1 MLLTEMLPRPLNN
14 TFVYG
19 PNGRCPSNAN
29 PTSCTTV
36 RGGAY
41 DAFASTTRKQADGT
55 TYPIDSAPYPQ
66 MSYVSDSLK
75 LNDNVSLDSFPV
87 GIALNDW
94 GAQGYHP
101 TVAFGLGANSTILN
115 TLKQTSKIFSRSWS
129 LFWGRN
135 GGTSSSQLDGSIVF
149 GGYDR
154 AKVSGP
160 KYVQAL
166 SKSAGCATRLVVTVS
181 DMILNF
187 PNGTNVSIF
196 PQSRST
202 ALAAC
207 IIPDYPTLLTLP
219 FKPYVENFQA
229 LTGMNNDLERSLGLN
244 YYSIRYTRGNV
255 PYVVL
260 FVAPDI
266 QYANYASSYAGDL
279 TIQLQ
284 SGLSV
289 RVPNDQ
295 LVVPHVDIDPST
307 GAQVVNSTGPDL
319 VINSIQD
326 INANDLPQLGRQF
339 LSAAYLM
346 VNMEADQFTLW
357 SANPTSDQDL
367 VAVDKAN
374 QEVTRYCSAEETG
387 TSDGGAAPGSDPSS
401 TGTTGPSTSS
411 SSQTGLIAG
420 ATVGG
425 VAGVLLIGGAAF
437 CLYRRRKRGNKGPQD
452 SGGQS
457 MQSPMPPHYREA
469 MSPYGSLPQQV
480 PWQRQYKT
488 ELQGMKASFVVQN
501 KNVNASC
508 RYGSSTL
515 RVGWVNI
522 RALEGLELRVF
533 EYKVSER

>member
-1 MLLTEMLPRPLNN
+1 MLGTQSRIAPWALVWLLFYVGNLPLAAYASCAPYLITVPLGNVSLSNKQTARGVEFQVGEPPQSFAFAPQWPLNN

-19 PNGRCPSNAN
+19 PNGLCPSN
-29 PTSCTTV
+29 PDPISCTTI

-41 DAFASTTRKQADGT
+41 DAFASKTRKQADGA

-75 LNDNVSLDSFPV
+75 LNDNVSLNSFPV

-101 TVAFGLGANSTILN
+101 TVAFGLGANSTLL
-115 TLKQTSKIFSRSWS
+115 TALKQTSKILSRSWG

-135 GGTSSSQLDGSIVF
+135 GGTASSQLDGSIVF

-166 SKSAGCATRLVVTVS
+166 SKSAGCATNLVVTVS

-229 LTGMNNDLERSLGLN
+229 LTGMNNDLERSFGLN

-255 PYVVL
+255 PYVFLLHVVPKL
-260 FVAPDI
+260 AF
-266 QYANYASSYAGDL
+266 ANYASSYAGDL

-284 SGLSV
+284 SGLLV

-307 GAQVVNSTGPDL
+307 GAPVVNSTGPDL

-357 SANPTSDQDL
+357 AANPTSDQDL

-374 QEVTRYCSAEETG
+374 QEVTEYCSAG
-387 TSDGGAAPGSDPSS
+387 DGGDAPPSDPSS
-401 TGTTGPSTSS
+401 KDTTGP
-411 SSQTGLIAG
+411 
-420 ATVGG
+420 
-425 VAGVLLIGGAAF
+425 
-437 CLYRRRKRGNKGPQD
+437 
-452 SGGQS
+452 
-457 MQSPMPPHYREA
+457 
-469 MSPYGSLPQQV
+469 
-480 PWQRQYKT
+480 
-488 ELQGMKASFVVQN
+488 
-501 KNVNASC
+501 
-508 RYGSSTL
+508 
-515 RVGWVNI
+515 
-522 RALEGLELRVF
+522 
-533 EYKVSER
+533 

>member
-1 MLLTEMLPRPLNN
+1 MLPRPLNN

-19 PNGRCPSNAN
+19 PNGLCPSNGN
-29 PTSCTTV
+29 PISCTTF

-41 DAFASTTRKQADGT
+41 DAFASTTRKQADGA
-55 TYPIDSAPYPQ
+55 TYPIDGAPYPQ
-66 MSYVSDSLK
+66 MSYVSESLR
-75 LNDNVSLDSFPV
+75 LNDNVSLNSFPV

-101 TVAFGLGANSTILN
+101 TVAFGLGANSTLLT
-115 TLKQTSKIFSRSWS
+115 TLKRTSKIMSRSWG

-135 GGTSSSQLDGSIVF
+135 GGTENSQLDGSIVF

-166 SKSAGCATRLVVTVS
+166 SKSSGCATSLVVTIS

-187 PNGTNVSIF
+187 PNGTNVSLF

-229 LTGMNNDLERSLGLN
+229 LTRMNNDLERSFGLN
-244 YYSIRYTRGNV
+244 YYSIRYTRGHV
-255 PYVVL
+255 PLVFL
-260 FVAPDI
+260 PACRPEMSF
-266 QYANYASSYAGDL
+266 ANYVSSYAGDL

-295 LVVPHVDIDPST
+295 LVVPDVVIDGPT
-307 GAQVVNSTGPDL
+307 GAPVVNGTAPDL

-367 VAVDKAN
+367 VAVDKAD
-374 QEVTRYCSAEETG
+374 QEVIQYCSAEQ
-387 TSDGGAAPGSDPSS
+387 TSESNGGDAPGSDPSS
-401 TGTTGPSTSS
+401 TDAPESSNSS
-411 SSQTGLIAG
+411 SSSRTGLIAG

-425 VAGVLLIGGAAF
+425 IAGVLLIGSAAF
-437 CLYRRRKRGNKGPQD
+437 CLFRRRKKGNMGPQ
-452 SGGQS
+452 SAEGES
-457 MQSPMPPHYREA
+457 MQSPIPPYYGGA
-469 MSPYGSLPQQV
+469 VSPYGIVPQEPLQ
-480 PWQRQYKT
+480 QHYKT
-488 ELQGMKASFVVQN
+488 ELQG
-501 KNVNASC
+501 
-508 RYGSSTL
+508 TT
-515 RVGWVNI
+515 
-522 RALEGLELRVF
+522 
-533 EYKVSER
+533 

>member
-1 MLLTEMLPRPLNN
+1 KAPWALVSPLFYVENLPSAAYASCALYPITVPLGNVSLPNKQTARGVNFQVGEPPQLFAFAPQWLLNN

-19 PNGRCPSNAN
+19 PNGLCPSN
-29 PTSCTTV
+29 PDPMSCTTV

-41 DAFASTTRKQADGT
+41 DAFASKTRKQADGA

-66 MSYVSDSLK
+66 MSYVADSLK
-75 LNDNVSLDSFPV
+75 LNDNVSLNSFPV

-94 GAQGYHP
+94 GIQGYHP
-101 TVAFGLGANSTILN
+101 TVAFGLGANSTLL
-115 TLKQTSKIFSRSWS
+115 TALKQTSQILSRSWG

-135 GGTSSSQLDGSIVF
+135 GGTASSQLDGSIVF

-166 SKSAGCATRLVVTVS
+166 SKSAGCATNLVVTVS

-207 IIPDYPTLLTLP
+207 IIPDYPTSLTLP

-229 LTGMNNDLERSLGLN
+229 LTGMNNDLERSSGLN

-255 PYVVL
+255 P
-260 FVAPDI
+260 
-266 QYANYASSYAGDL
+266 YAGDL

-289 RVPNDQ
+289 RVPNNQ
-295 LVVPHVDIDPST
+295 LLVLHVDIDPST
-307 GAQVVNSTGPDL
+307 GAPVVNSTGPDL

-346 VNMEADQFTLW
+346 VNMEVDQFTLW

-374 QEVTRYCSAEETG
+374 QEVTEYCSAG
-387 TSDGGAAPGSDPSS
+387 NGGDAPASDPSS
-401 TGTTGPSTSS
+401 TDTTGPSNPPSSTSS
-411 SSQTGLIAG
+411 SRTGVIAG

-425 VAGVLLIGGAAF
+425 IAGVLLIGGVVF
-437 CLYRRRKRGNKGPQD
+437 WIFRRRKRNKTGSRT
-452 SGGQS
+452 SGGES
-457 MQSPMPPHYREA
+457 MQSPLPPYYGEA
-469 MSPYGSLPQQV
+469 ASPYGSLPQQE
-480 PWQRQYKT
+480 PWQQQYKT
-488 ELQGMKASFVVQN
+488 ELQDTGHR
-501 KNVNASC
+501 
-508 RYGSSTL
+508 RYEL
-515 RVGWVNI
+515 VG
-522 RALEGLELRVF
+522 
-533 EYKVSER
+533 

>member
-1 MLLTEMLPRPLNN
+1 
-14 TFVYG
+14 
-19 PNGRCPSNAN
+19 
-29 PTSCTTV
+29 
-36 RGGAY
+36 
-41 DAFASTTRKQADGT
+41 
-55 TYPIDSAPYPQ
+55 

-75 LNDNVSLDSFPV
+75 LNDNVSLNGFPV

-115 TLKQTSKIFSRSWS
+115 TLKRASKIISKSWS

-135 GGTSSSQLDGSIVF
+135 GGTASSQLDGSIVF

-160 KYVQAL
+160 KYIQAL
-166 SKSAGCATRLVVTVS
+166 SKSAGCATRLVVTIS

-229 LTGMNNDLERSLGLN
+229 LTGMNNDLERSFGLN

-255 PYVVL
+255 PYVFLLVIPEL
-260 FVAPDI
+260 SF
-266 QYANYASSYAGDL
+266 ANYACSYAGDL

-295 LVVPHVDIDPST
+295 LVVPHVDVDPST
-307 GAQVVNSTGPDL
+307 GAPVVNGTAPDL

-326 INANDLPQLGRQF
+326 VNANDLPQLGRQF

-374 QEVTRYCSAEETG
+374 QEVTEYCSAEQSG
-387 TSDGGAAPGSDPSS
+387 TSNGGDATGSDPSS
-401 TGTTGPSTSS
+401 TDSTGSSTSSSS

-420 ATVGG
+420 ATVGA

-437 CLYRRRKRGNKGPQD
+437 CIYRRRKRDNKGPQA
-452 SGGQS
+452 SGGES

-469 MSPYGSLPQQV
+469 TSPYGSLPQQE
-480 PWQRQYKT
+480 PWQQQYKT
-488 ELQGMKASFVVQN
+488 ELQDTGHQ
-501 KNVNASC
+501 
-508 RYGSSTL
+508 RYEL
-515 RVGWVNI
+515 VG
-522 RALEGLELRVF
+522 
-533 EYKVSER
+533 